1 MKAKEISKQI
11 EGKIKKFA
19 YKDHNGLTKYEES
32 PVVIKGDDFYYQI
45 NNPNYADEIIKRM
58 SKINEDKKPTDYN
71 ILRQNRC
78 KAMQKFYAL
87 CLGLS
92 NYSKKTFSE
101 LMENEGMF
109 IHYLTSSEFETIF
122 NEVKQLKTKPM
133 KKEQKETVKETADQK
148 IMIVSYSE
156 KAIAIFGETKPIK
169 ELLKEQ
175 GGRFNPY
182 LKKDGE
188 NCPGWIF
195 SKKREAQ
202 LREVLK
208 VS

>member
-1 MKAKEISKQI
+1 MEWQTQWETIRQKEITRNKKNI
-11 EGKIKKFA
+11 KAIKETLKKEKVKTDPINLLEKILMLDRWYDKTNDIIFVSLRS
-19 YKDHNGLTKYEES
+19 YSHHNCNKDKRYIIILMDYPIQKEYE
-32 PVVIKGDDFYYQI
+32 VKGDGYCYNFTSDNFFNLYYKMKPMFKTP
-45 NNPNYADEIIKRM
+45 PNY
-58 SKINEDKKPTDYN
+58 KP
-71 ILRQNRC
+71 L
-78 KAMQKFYAL
+78 
-87 CLGLS
+87 
-92 NYSKKTFSE
+92 
-101 LMENEGMF
+101 
-109 IHYLTSSEFETIF
+109 
-122 NEVKQLKTKPM
+122 KQTEM
-133 KKEQKETVKETADQK
+133 KKEQKETAKAETADQK

-156 KAIAIFGETKPIK
+156 KAVAVFGQTKPIR

>member
-1 MKAKEISKQI
+1 MEWQTQWETIRQKEIARNK
-11 EGKIKKFA
+11 ENIKAIKETLKKEKVKTDPINLLEKMLMSDRWFDKENNINF
-19 YKDHNGLTKYEES
+19 YSQRNVRVNHDKRYIFVLLDYPIQKEYE
-32 PVVIKGDDFYYQI
+32 VKGDGYCYNFTSDNFFNLYYKMKPMFKTP
-45 NNPNYADEIIKRM
+45 PNY
-58 SKINEDKKPTDYN
+58 KP
-71 ILRQNRC
+71 L
-78 KAMQKFYAL
+78 
-87 CLGLS
+87 
-92 NYSKKTFSE
+92 
-101 LMENEGMF
+101 
-109 IHYLTSSEFETIF
+109 
-122 NEVKQLKTKPM
+122 KQTEM
-133 KKEQKETVKETADQK
+133 KKEQKETADQK

-156 KAIAIFGETKPIK
+156 KAVAVFGETRPLK

-195 SKKREAQ
+195 SKKREQQ

>member
-11 EGKIKKFA
+11 ETKLKKLEF
-19 YKDHNGLTKYEES
+19 KDYNGETKYNDGAIE
-32 PVVIKGDDFYYQI
+32 IKGGNFCYQI
-45 NNPNYADEIIKRM
+45 GNPDHAQEVIKRM
-58 SKINEDKKPTDYN
+58 SKINEDKIPSYN
-71 ILRQNRC
+71 VLRQDRC

-92 NYSKKTFSE
+92 DYSKKTFFE
-101 LMENEGMF
+101 LMKNEGNF
-109 IHYLTSSEFETIF
+109 IHYLTNSEFETIF

-133 KKEQKETVKETADQK
+133 KKEVKEIAKAENDQK

-156 KAIAIFGETKPIK
+156 KAVAVFGETRPLK